1 MKDMK
6 EKYIEPL
13 ADSANVDKSHT
24 IDEYMDRF
32 GYEYNDGLLWDF
44 EESDF
49 ESGSIEFRDDI
60 VYWLIDGRYYET
72 DIPFSIKESAK
83 CGTDS
88 EVTEGAEGKRRTGFE
103 WVIYDASEEMEKQQ
117 RAPIVAI
124 RKTYVEAQSFIN
136 KNREKYGELY
146 ADEVPEG
153 KFKKG
158 DDFWGPFDDDWN
170 LIEGAKNCE
179 GGCCD
184 ESKKRE
190 RETFPAGDPAKNIAA
205 FNHMMGSDQGSQ
217 GSPLGEGSDT
227 NDNKKKDLIDKHY
240 QMILDGAEDDIKDLR
255 KQGYTDADIR
265 ELAKQYAEEEMEY
278 NKSHKLSEAD
288 EVPEGKFKKG
298 DDFWG
303 PFDDDWNLIEGAKNC
318 EGGCCDESKK
328 RERETFPAGDPAKN
342 IAAFNHMMGS
352 DQGSQG
358 SPLGEGSDTN
368 DNKKKDLIDKHY
380 QMILDGAEDDIKDLR
395 KQGYTDAD
403 IRELAKQYAEEEME
417 YNKSHKLSEADE
429 GESIWSGDYDKAHE
443 TWDRIKSYLNEK
455 KVEFQIWEI
464 APNREET
471 LAIEGETAFTLY
483 KASEGEYRIG
493 LGAEASTPESED
505 FEGEVDSVLR
515 NVIPEDTAKEETEE
529 AKAEAESPL
538 DESLKEGIIDPK
550 DRVSIHNAALKIAKE
565 LNKPMLYGYLKAS
578 GKEYSIKPVPY
589 NGDEQGTCARYSAQ
603 TLMVAYPNKDYI
615 EESLNLKWISQ
626 SDDVNRQFIDI
637 INFLDFGLKENE
649 DGTFGLNDYQG
660 ANLGGIED
668 EKFESAQDILN
679 RLSETYFNDYFLNPG
694 EDPEDADSENVKN
707 LNAIHTFI
715 ENESANV
722 DLSKAYEIQKEKDG
736 GK

>member
-1 MKDMK
+1 MKDMR
-6 EKYIEPL
+6 EKYIETF
-13 ADSANVDKSHT
+13 ADAANVDKSHD
-24 IDEYMDRF
+24 IDEYLERF
-32 GYEYNDGLLWDF
+32 GDEYNDGLLCDF

-49 ESGSIEFRDDI
+49 EGGSIEFRDDI

-72 DIPFSIKESAK
+72 DIQFSSEESTK
-83 CGTDS
+83 GGTDS
-88 EVTEGAEGKRRTGFE
+88 EVTEGAEGKRRPGFE
-103 WVIYDASEEMEKQQ
+103 WVIYDASEEMEKKQ

-136 KNREKYGELY
+136 KNREKYGDLY

-158 DDFWGPFDDDWN
+158 DDFWGPFDGDWN

-190 RETFPAGDPAKNIAA
+190 RETFTAGDPVKNIAA

-217 GSPLGEGSDT
+217 GAPLGES
-227 NDNKKKDLIDKHY
+227 
-240 QMILDGAEDDIKDLR
+240 
-255 KQGYTDADIR
+255 
-265 ELAKQYAEEEMEY
+265 
-278 NKSHKLSEAD
+278 
-288 EVPEGKFKKG
+288 
-298 DDFWG
+298 
-303 PFDDDWNLIEGAKNC
+303 
-318 EGGCCDESKK
+318 
-328 RERETFPAGDPAKN
+328 
-342 IAAFNHMMGS
+342 
-352 DQGSQG
+352 
-358 SPLGEGSDTN
+358 
-368 DNKKKDLIDKHY
+368 
-380 QMILDGAEDDIKDLR
+380 
-395 KQGYTDAD
+395 
-403 IRELAKQYAEEEME
+403 
-417 YNKSHKLSEADE
+417 ADE

-443 TWDRIKSYLNEK
+443 TWERIKSYLNEK
-455 KVEFQIWEI
+455 KAEFQIWEI

-493 LGAEASTPESED
+493 LGAEASAPESED

-515 NVIPEDTAKEETEE
+515 NVIPEDQAKEETEE

-615 EESLNLKWISQ
+615 EESLDLKWISQ
-626 SDDVNRQFIDI
+626 SDDTNRQFIDI

-649 DGTFGLNDYQG
+649 DGTFGLKDYQG

-694 EDPEDADSENVKN
+694 EDPKDADSENVKN

-715 ENESANV
+715 ENDSANV

>member
-6 EKYIEPL
+6 EKYTEPL
-13 ADSANVDKSHT
+13 ADAANVDKSHD
-24 IDEYMDRF
+24 IDEYLERF
-32 GYEYNDGLLWDF
+32 GDEYNDGLLWDF

-72 DIPFSIKESAK
+72 DIPFSSEEYAK
-83 CGTDS
+83 GGTDS
-88 EVTEGAEGKRRTGFE
+88 EVTEGAEGKRRPGFE
-103 WVIYDASEEMEKQQ
+103 WVIYDASEEMEKKQ

-217 GSPLGEGSDT
+217 GALLGEGSDT
-227 NDNKKKDLIDKHY
+227 DDNKKKDLIDKHY
-240 QMILDGAEDDIKDLR
+240 QMIIDGAEDDIKDLR
-255 KQGYTDADIR
+255 RQGYTNAEIR
-265 ELAKQYAEEEMEY
+265 KLAA
-278 NKSHKLSEAD
+278 
-288 EVPEGKFKKG
+288 
-298 DDFWG
+298 
-303 PFDDDWNLIEGAKNC
+303 
-318 EGGCCDESKK
+318 
-328 RERETFPAGDPAKN
+328 
-342 IAAFNHMMGS
+342 
-352 DQGSQG
+352 
-358 SPLGEGSDTN
+358 
-368 DNKKKDLIDKHY
+368 
-380 QMILDGAEDDIKDLR
+380 
-395 KQGYTDAD
+395 
-403 IRELAKQYAEEEME
+403 QYAEEEME

-443 TWDRIKSYLNEK
+443 TWERIKSYLNEK

-464 APNREET
+464 APNMEET
-471 LAIEGETAFTLY
+471 LVIEGETAFTLY

-493 LGAEASTPESED
+493 LGAEASAPESED

-515 NVIPEDTAKEETEE
+515 NVIPEEPAKEESEE

-550 DRVSIHNAALKIAKE
+550 DKVSIHNAALKVAKE

-589 NGDEQGTCARYSAQ
+589 NGDEKGTRSRYSA
-603 TLMVAYPNKDYI
+603 TDLLVAYPNKDYI

-626 SDDVNRQFIDI
+626 SDDINEQFLDI
-637 INFLDFGLKENE
+637 LNYMDFGLKDNN
-649 DGTFGLNDYQG
+649 DGTFSLDDYQG
-660 ANLGGIED
+660 ANVGNICD
-668 EKFESAQDILN
+668 EKFKSAKEILN
-679 RLSETYFNDYFLNPG
+679 RLSEAYFNDYFTAPYID
-694 EDPEDADSENVKN
+694 EEENAKH
-707 LNAIHTFI
+707 LRDIYDFMD
-715 ENESANV
+715 NESAKV
-722 DLSKAYEIQKEKDG
+722 DLIKAYEIQEDHDIPLRRKYIPRNKSNKMKDG

>member
-13 ADSANVDKSHT
+13 ADAVNVDKSHT
-24 IDEYMDRF
+24 IDEYLDRF
-32 GYEYNDGLLWDF
+32 GDEYNDGLLWDF

-49 ESGSIEFRDDI
+49 EDGSIEFRDDI

-72 DIPFSIKESAK
+72 DIPFSSEESAK
-83 CGTDS
+83 GGMDS
-88 EVTEGAEGKRRTGFE
+88 EVTEGAEGKRRPGFE
-103 WVIYDASEEMEKQQ
+103 WVIYVSTAETEKQQ
-117 RAPIVAI
+117 KAPIVAI

-136 KNREKYGELY
+136 KNWEKYGELY

-217 GSPLGEGSDT
+217 GAPLGEGSDK
-227 NDNKKKDLIDKHY
+227 NGNKKKDLIDKHY

-255 KQGYTDADIR
+255 RQGYTNAEIR
-265 ELAKQYAEEEMEY
+265 KLAA
-278 NKSHKLSEAD
+278 
-288 EVPEGKFKKG
+288 
-298 DDFWG
+298 
-303 PFDDDWNLIEGAKNC
+303 
-318 EGGCCDESKK
+318 
-328 RERETFPAGDPAKN
+328 
-342 IAAFNHMMGS
+342 
-352 DQGSQG
+352 
-358 SPLGEGSDTN
+358 
-368 DNKKKDLIDKHY
+368 
-380 QMILDGAEDDIKDLR
+380 
-395 KQGYTDAD
+395 
-403 IRELAKQYAEEEME
+403 QYAEEEME

-443 TWDRIKSYLNEK
+443 TWERIKSYLNEK

-464 APNREET
+464 APNMEEA
-471 LAIEGETAFTLY
+471 LAIEGETAFTIY
-483 KASEGEYRIG
+483 KVSEGEYRIG
-493 LGAEASTPESED
+493 LGAEASAPESED

-515 NVIPEDTAKEETEE
+515 NVIPEEPAKEETEE

-550 DRVSIHNAALKIAKE
+550 DKVSIHNAALKIAKE

-615 EESLNLKWISQ
+615 EEGLNLKWISQ
-626 SDDVNRQFIDI
+626 SDDINRQFIDI

-649 DGTFGLNDYQG
+649 DGTFGLKDYQG

-707 LNAIHTFI
+707 LNEIHTFI
-715 ENESANV
+715 ENDSANV

>member
-13 ADSANVDKSHT
+13 ADSANVDKSHD
-24 IDEYMDRF
+24 IDEYLERF
-32 GYEYNDGLLWDF
+32 GDEYNDGLLWDF

-72 DIPFSIKESAK
+72 DIPFSSEESAK
-83 CGTDS
+83 GGTDS
-88 EVTEGAEGKRRTGFE
+88 EVTEGAEGKRRPGFE
-103 WVIYDASEEMEKQQ
+103 WVIYNASEEMEKQQ

-136 KNREKYGELY
+136 KNREKYGDLY

-170 LIEGAKNCE
+170 LIESAKNCE

-217 GSPLGEGSDT
+217 GAPLGES
-227 NDNKKKDLIDKHY
+227 
-240 QMILDGAEDDIKDLR
+240 
-255 KQGYTDADIR
+255 
-265 ELAKQYAEEEMEY
+265 
-278 NKSHKLSEAD
+278 
-288 EVPEGKFKKG
+288 
-298 DDFWG
+298 
-303 PFDDDWNLIEGAKNC
+303 
-318 EGGCCDESKK
+318 
-328 RERETFPAGDPAKN
+328 
-342 IAAFNHMMGS
+342 
-352 DQGSQG
+352 
-358 SPLGEGSDTN
+358 
-368 DNKKKDLIDKHY
+368 
-380 QMILDGAEDDIKDLR
+380 
-395 KQGYTDAD
+395 
-403 IRELAKQYAEEEME
+403 
-417 YNKSHKLSEADE
+417 ADE

-443 TWDRIKSYLNEK
+443 TWERIKSYLNEK

-493 LGAEASTPESED
+493 LGAEASEPESED

-515 NVIPEDTAKEETEE
+515 NVIPEEPAKEESEE

-565 LNKPMLYGYLKAS
+565 LNKPMLYGYLKSS

-649 DGTFGLNDYQG
+649 DGTFGLKDYQG

-715 ENESANV
+715 ENDSANV